1 MTIQIATTFNSDKKY
16 NYFQGLT
23 NARPD
28 KDSNALWFRLPD
40 TLKWSLKN
48 KKIWLESKIKTAL
61 KDKQNTKKLIKEV
74 FVELLSTL
82 ETWFTDEQ
90 IIKIVDNFDKFNNDL
105 IVPITN
111 LENFDYLIEEFH
123 WPTDAFKDIA
133 LQLVT
138 SMVSTIVEEENKI
151 AIKKAK
157 NWDRWQ
163 KLKFVITLT
172 STSWDTWPA
181 WWSWIEW
188 KNFVMNVIWYPE
200 NEATFAQKWQM
211 EILWWNVKALSMNSS
226 FSNIQEYMLKA
237 NTPEYKDELKKII
250 EKEFNDL
257 IEEYWFEIEID
268 AWSFNSINPWRVDG
282 QTIYHSYSILQAK
295 ANDIINE
302 NEDVLE
308 VIPSWN
314 GWHMFSVL
322 MARLMTEQKW
332 KTIVTC
338 NRNNMFYRIIEE
350 GRFKKTES
358 NSAIDEPS
366 VSMIIEYPNNM
377 IRLFAYAFW
386 EKRAEDITTKFFAWE
401 EVIFTDKEINIL
413 KEEIW
418 LVWVEVTWIE
428 ELQTIWEI
436 FIRTGTLVCPHTA
449 NAIKWLEKYRKNSWD
464 SQTKSLISATASPWK
479 FLAATATWLS
489 YKETDNLEELYKE
502 YKKLENSREW
512 VLELLKI
519 IETKYQNFWKTFNI
533 NILPKNLRQIYNN
546 GYKTNTPCSSQE
558 FPNKTI
564 EFLKT
569 QVASQFRAQ
578 VEQYI

>member
-295 ANDIINE
+295 A
-302 NEDVLE
+302 
-308 VIPSWN
+308 
-314 GWHMFSVL
+314 
-322 MARLMTEQKW
+322 
-332 KTIVTC
+332 
-338 NRNNMFYRIIEE
+338 
-350 GRFKKTES
+350 
-358 NSAIDEPS
+358 
-366 VSMIIEYPNNM
+366 MI
-377 IRLFAYAFW
+377 
-386 EKRAEDITTKFFAWE
+386 
-401 EVIFTDKEINIL
+401 
-413 KEEIW
+413 
-418 LVWVEVTWIE
+418 
-428 ELQTIWEI
+428 
-436 FIRTGTLVCPHTA
+436 
-449 NAIKWLEKYRKNSWD
+449 
-464 SQTKSLISATASPWK
+464 
-479 FLAATATWLS
+479 
-489 YKETDNLEELYKE
+489 
-502 YKKLENSREW
+502 
-512 VLELLKI
+512 
-519 IETKYQNFWKTFNI
+519 
-533 NILPKNLRQIYNN
+533 
-546 GYKTNTPCSSQE
+546 
-558 FPNKTI
+558 
-564 EFLKT
+564 
-569 QVASQFRAQ
+569 
-578 VEQYI
+578 